1 MTQILAVIGACFI
14 VAMLIVA
21 MLIGALVPGMNFHVV
36 FAGDE
41 AAQEWHQR
49 LAAELQTRI
58 QEKQP

>member
-1 MTQILAVIGACFI
+1 MTKFLAVIGACFI
-14 VAMLIVA
+14 IAMI
-21 MLIGALVPGMNFHVV
+21 IGAVVPGMNFHAV

-41 AAQEWHQR
+41 AAQRWHQR

>member
-1 MTQILAVIGACFI
+1 MTNFLAVIGACFI
-14 VAMLIVA
+14 LAMV
-21 MLIGALVPGMNFHVV
+21 IGAVVPGMNFHVV

-41 AAQEWHQR
+41 AAQKWHQR

>member
-1 MTQILAVIGACFI
+1 MTQFLAVIGACFI
-14 VAMLIVA
+14 VAMI
-21 MLIGALVPGMNFHVV
+21 IGAVVPGMNFHVV

-41 AAQEWHQR
+41 AAQRWHQR